1 MRRSTGNP
9 LAAALVATLLAAC
22 APAAAP
28 SGAAAPD
35 ATTIVATTT
44 AFTGWYTQQG
54 GSAQLRPCGGETA
67 FQVANGEALTAR
79 ARDFGLQDGDP
90 VYVKVHGVRSGAAL
104 RVERVDQF
112 GSPIPIRD
120 CPMGGTTIQG

>member
-1 MRRSTGNP
+1 MHTSTRHLLVAS
-9 LAAALVATLLAAC
+9 LAATLLAAC
-22 APAAAP
+22 APGAVP
-28 SGAAAPD
+28 SGDAPD
-35 ATTIVATTT
+35 PTATAT

-54 GSAQLRPCGGETA
+54 GSAQLRPCGSETA

-90 VYVKVHGVRSGAAL
+90 VYVKVHGARSGAAL

-112 GSPIPIRD
+112 GSPTPVRD
-120 CPMGGTTIQG
+120 CPMGGMSIQG